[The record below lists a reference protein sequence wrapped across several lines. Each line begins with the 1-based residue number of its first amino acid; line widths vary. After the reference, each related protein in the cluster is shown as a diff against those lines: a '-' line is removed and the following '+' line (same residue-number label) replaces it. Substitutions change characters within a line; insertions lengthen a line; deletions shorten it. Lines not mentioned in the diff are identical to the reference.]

1 MDQQNQHNLGTCYE
15 MQILRLS
22 ESETRGVGTS
32 NLSEQALQVILM
44 QTQVCEPLI

>member
-1 MDQQNQHNLGTCYE
+1 MDQQHQHNLGTCYE

-22 ESETRGVGTS
+22 ESETQGVGPS
-32 NLSEQALQVILM
+32 NLFEQALQVILM